1 MERCPTCRARY
12 QGGLC
17 CHRCQTDLRLVLAVE
32 RAAVSYQRQARAA
45 FERGCSS
52 QASTCAHRA
61 CALHRSIDSLK
72 MQALIALGE
81 GDFALALRLWREI
94 RQDGWSEESKD

>member
-17 CHRCQTDLRLVLAVE
+17 CHRCQTDFRLVLAAE
-32 RAAVSYQRQARAA
+32 GAAVSCQRQARAA

-52 QASTCAHRA
+52 QASTCANRA

-81 GDFALALRLWREI
+81 GDFVLALRLWREI
-94 RQDGWSEESKD
+94 RQDGWSEESTA